1 MKPLPLNALRAFA
14 LVHAHGGVRA
24 AAREL
29 DISHSA
35 VSRHLVELETWI
47 GVPLVERSTR
57 RWTPTPQGAALA
69 RRLQE
74 LFREMDD
81 ATEAARESGSPF
93 SVTIAAAPS
102 FASRWLLP
110 RLPALERA
118 HPRIALSLLV
128 NQRLETPSEGIDL
141 AVRMGAGPW
150 PGLEC
155 EPLMDERL
163 YPVASPAYWRQAGGG
178 EEVDCLHGMRLL
190 HDRDPSASWELWRRH
205 FGPASLALEHGAR
218 LASSDLVLRAAE
230 LGQGVALARE
240 RFAGDALVAGTL
252 LRPFDGKAVH
262 LPQAY
267 WIVRPAK
274 PRAGA
279 SKRHA
284 IATVVQWLKEQAG
297 AG

>member
-74 LFREMDD
+74 LFRKMDD

-102 FASRWLLP
+102 FACHCQLLG
-110 RLPALERA
+110 LLALARD
-118 HPRIALSLLV
+118 HQRIALSDLM
-128 NQRLETPSEGIDL
+128 NQSMDMPTDVIDL
-141 AVRMGAGPW
+141 AVRMGAWAGRRM
-150 PGLEC
+150 GFGI
-155 EPLMDERL
+155 LMYSRL
-163 YPVASPAYWRQAGGG
+163 YPIASSSCLRPAGGG
-178 EEVDCLHGMRLL
+178 EVVDYQHG
-190 HDRDPSASWELWRRH
+190 
-205 FGPASLALEHGAR
+205 
-218 LASSDLVLRAAE
+218 
-230 LGQGVALARE
+230 
-240 RFAGDALVAGTL
+240 
-252 LRPFDGKAVH
+252 
-262 LPQAY
+262 
-267 WIVRPAK
+267 
-274 PRAGA
+274 
-279 SKRHA
+279 
-284 IATVVQWLKEQAG
+284 
-297 AG
+297 